1 MKFPAR
7 MPRRS
12 KTLRVCSEVVALGG
26 RVRRHVGPSRRL
38 RPLKASGSRWRAPL
52 ASEPNRSKVSESEA
66 KYFALYS
73 VGAEAACAVGGRD
86 FPGDI
91 ARAPSP
97 GWQVAKGEVAK
108 REVAKREV
116 ETEGKSDELAHQ
128 RKIVVAV
135 DLLPW

>member
-52 ASEPNRSKVSESEA
+52 A
-66 KYFALYS
+66 
-73 VGAEAACAVGGRD
+73 
-86 FPGDI
+86 
-91 ARAPSP
+91 RAPSP
-97 GWQVAKGEVAK
+97 GWQVAK
-108 REVAKREV
+108 REV
-116 ETEGKSDELAHQ
+116 EPEGKSDELVHQ